1 MTINEAAAQS
11 GFSAD
16 TLKYYERIGL
26 IRPVPRK
33 SYGRRDYGRRE
44 TEQLE
49 LIKQLKEMEM
59 PLASIRRYLALN
71 AQGGAAL
78 KEKIKLL
85 EQERDAMRERAKRL
99 SDGAVK
105 AEELIARA
113 LGQPAASRTTPAA
126 CRSASRATSAPRA

>member
-16 TLKYYERIGL
+16 TLRYYERIGL

-33 SYGRRDYGRRE
+33 SDGRRDYGRRE

-126 CRSASRATSAPRA
+126 CRPASRATSAPRA